1 MVSMLLLYGIQFKE
15 RDIVMPINSFE
26 NYLLTWKPDKQK
38 LCRPYYKSLSKL
50 LIDDILNGVLK
61 PNTMLPPQR
70 ELADFLD
77 LNLSTITKAYNIC
90 RLYGFVYGQ
99 IGKGTF
105 VSVNKA
111 TNDGLFVKN
120 ERLFELALIE
130 PFYEFDTLTHE
141 VAKDVIN
148 QKSAVELLRY
158 SEPFGSKYQLK
169 MAKKYLSKLYLDVN
183 IEQIAI
189 FQGAQNSIAIIL
201 LSLFKMGDI
210 IAVDTYTYSS
220 FRKLANTMGIQLISV
235 ESDED
240 GMLPSLLDTACLR
253 FDIKGIFLMPTCSNP
268 TNTIMSLKRRNELS
282 NIIVRKNLLLIEDET
297 YAFILEQTIPPF
309 ASIIPQNTVYINGL
323 SKALSAGLRIAFVC
337 FPVELKDK
345 ILDTAINVNLNNV
358 SINAE
363 IASKM
368 IERGIA
374 EQMIKK
380 KREQCF
386 LRNAIYKSIFIRAN
400 KSQGFFQW
408 LELPIH
414 YKCEEFEL
422 YAKKRGIKVLG
433 SHHFL
438 VGKQTDKNYIRI
450 ALSSISCMKEYSQAL
465 QLLNSLLNENYL

>member
-1 MVSMLLLYGIQFKE
+1 
-15 RDIVMPINSFE
+15 MPINSFE
-26 NYLLTWKPDKQK
+26 NYLLTWKPDKRK
-38 LCRPYYKSLSKL
+38 LCRPYYKSLSRL
-50 LIDDILNGVLK
+50 LIDDILKGVLK

-90 RLYGFVYGQ
+90 RLYGFVYGL

-105 VSVNKA
+105 VSVNKV
-111 TNDGLFVKN
+111 TSDDLFAKN
-120 ERLFELALIE
+120 EKLFELALIE

-158 SEPFGSKYQLK
+158 NEPFGSKYQLK
-169 MAKKYLSKLYLDVN
+169 MAKKYLSKLCLDVC

-189 FQGAQNSIAIIL
+189 FQGAQNSIAITL

-220 FRKLANTMGIQLISV
+220 FRKLANTMGIQLLPV
-235 ESDED
+235 ESDEE
-240 GMLPSLLDTACLR
+240 GMLPLSLDTACLR
-253 FDIKGIFLMPTCSNP
+253 FEIKGIFLMPTCSNP
-268 TNTIMSLKRRNELS
+268 TNTIMSLKRKNELS
-282 NIIVRKNLLLIEDET
+282 KIIVHNNLIIIEDET
-297 YAFILEQTIPPF
+297 YAFILEETIPPF
-309 ASIIPQNTVYINGL
+309 ATIIPQNTIYINGL

-337 FPVELKDK
+337 FPMKFKDK
-345 ILDTAINVNLNNV
+345 ITDTAININLNTA

-363 IASKM
+363 IVSKV
-368 IERGIA
+368 IEHGIA

-380 KREQCF
+380 KREQCI
-386 LRNAIYKSIFIRAN
+386 LRNAIYNSIFINAN

-408 LELPIH
+408 LELPSH

-422 YAKKRGIKVLG
+422 YAKEHGIKILG

-438 VGKQTDKNYIRI
+438 VGKQTEKNYIRI
-450 ALSSISCMKEYSQAL
+450 ALSSILSMKEYTQAL
-465 QLLNSLLNENYL
+465 QLLNSLLNEFNSSRLVHTVKSL